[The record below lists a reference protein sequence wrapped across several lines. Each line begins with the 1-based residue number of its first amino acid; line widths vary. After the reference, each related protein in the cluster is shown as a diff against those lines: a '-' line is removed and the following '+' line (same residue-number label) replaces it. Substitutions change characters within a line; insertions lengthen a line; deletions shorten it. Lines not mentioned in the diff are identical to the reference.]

1 MLSFCYCIWFD
12 LDLYVQYFEKDI
24 TKMYYDYYFLKSTN
38 NSVRIYR
45 IVKLLW
51 ALTFHNI
58 STETKTLL
66 WWSLLSD
73 MFSYF
78 CVLHHFPN
86 HFFLP
91 FFFIGLHQFIV
102 LLPSQ
107 AWSWTLES
115 CLLRWASAIG
125 QSSGRSSQ
133 SVSPQR
139 PRRTG
144 RGFLMGLMPASHL
157 CCLLTRWARTLTTKK
172 DALSWRT
179 PAEKSSPDRLRFC
192 LGLLPSL
199 ASLPILLLVNT
210 RSRSCRNTTL
220 LHRR

>member
-1 MLSFCYCIWFD
+1 MFIIFLLKQRHFCG
-12 LDLYVQYFEKDI
+12 DLYFQIFFHI
-24 TKMYYDYYFLKSTN
+24 
-38 NSVRIYR
+38 SVFYI
-45 IVKLLW
+45 I
-51 ALTFHNI
+51 FQI
-58 STETKTLL
+58 I
-66 WWSLLSD
+66 
-73 MFSYF
+73 FS
-78 CVLHHFPN
+78 
-86 HFFLP
+86 

-133 SVSPQR
+133 SVLPQR

-157 CCLLTRWARTLTTKK
+157 CCLLTRWAHTLTTKK

-199 ASLPILLLVNT
+199 ASLPILLSVNT
-210 RSRSCRNTTL
+210 RSGSCRNTTL
-220 LHRR
+220 LQQR